1 MNRRLSTIVLL
12 AAGGPIAAGACGTSS
27 TGAPVL
33 GSNPN
38 ASSSGMSGAS
48 SSSGGH
54 PGGSSSGSGTSSGS
68 VIEGGCSAGSAASGG
83 CVTEGGSSSEGGSN
97 ASCGVGLI
105 VSSPT
110 SNGHPVLP
118 PRWAFGVLWG
128 SYYDQA
134 GVYKPSSGDDSHL
147 LVAATR
153 LRTEGYGGDLQWID
167 SSWLFSQYSGASAAP
182 YYLDFAFDG
191 TAFPDPK
198 AMIATLRDNHFHFG
212 VWEWPWIDH
221 QVSQAATWAAMGYFT
236 GAVGGGWHGDPMPYQ
251 VAFTQAAA
259 KAWWIQMNQGV
270 ADMGLDFMKL
280 DTEAGSGT
288 TYATQYHDAA
298 YQVTQ
303 HYPAANDPE
312 AKKNGARGFII
323 AHGDNNTA
331 PGNDQL
337 PGMWTGD
344 TDAVG
349 ASPYTGFQKDVSRA
363 KALNTTV
370 TAAYWGGDTGGYNNV
385 PSDDEYIRWLEYS
398 TFTPLQEFF
407 GAKAP
412 GIGARFPWLFGKK
425 IAQLPAIAKLY
436 NQLRYRLL
444 PFRYSNAQAAYQVT
458 PLAYPVVWQGD
469 AIVLQ
474 GDGDS
479 QILTQPVTTQT
490 TTATVALPAGTWVQV
505 APAADAGFAATGMTY
520 AGSATVQVPIE
531 QGPIFVKAGSILP
544 LGPVI
549 QWVDQLPSDPLTL
562 DIYPAV
568 PAGVT
573 RYTLYEDDG
582 ISLGYMGGAFATTA
596 FTADNSGGKTLVS
609 IGAQKLAMVDFA
621 GRLCS
626 RTYVLKLNQQA
637 AAPSSVTRDA
647 SVVAMSSA
655 AAFGAATE
663 GWYFDPPSKTTWIK
677 FRLDSSLAT
686 SVTVQ

>member
-1 MNRRLSTIVLL
+1 MSRRLFTMVFL
-12 AAGGPIAAGACGTSS
+12 AACGATSAGACGTSS
-27 TGAPVL
+27 KEVPD
-33 GSNPN
+33 
-38 ASSSGMSGAS
+38 
-48 SSSGGH
+48 
-54 PGGSSSGSGTSSGS
+54 GGSSPSGGT
-68 VIEGGCSAGSAASGG
+68 GGAGTSAGSG
-83 CVTEGGSSSEGGSN
+83 SEGGSGGPGPSSGGV
-97 ASCGVGLI
+97 AEGGEGGSGAACGVGT
-105 VSSPT
+105 VVPAPT

-134 GVYKPSSGDDSHL
+134 GVYKPSSGDDSRL

-167 SSWLFSQYSGASAAP
+167 SSWLFSQYSGNSAAP
-182 YYLDFAFDG
+182 YYLDFAFDS
-191 TAFPDPK
+191 TAFPNPQ
-198 AMIATLRDNHFHFG
+198 AMIATLRANHFHFG

-221 QVSQAATWAAMGYFT
+221 QVPQAATWAAMGYFT
-236 GAVGGGWHGDPMPYQ
+236 GTVTGGWHGDPTPYQ
-251 VAFTQAAA
+251 VAFTEAAA
-259 KAWWIQMNQGV
+259 KAWWIQMNQAV
-270 ADMGLDFMKL
+270 ANMGLDFMKL

-288 TYATQYHDAA
+288 TYATEYHDAA
-298 YQVTQ
+298 YQVTRQ
-303 HYPAANDPE
+303 YLTANDPE
-312 AKKNGARGFII
+312 AKRNGARGFII

-331 PGNDQL
+331 PGNDQI

-363 KALNTTV
+363 KALNTPT

-412 GIGARFPWLFGKK
+412 GIGARFPWLFGKT
-425 IAQLPAIAKLY
+425 IAQLPAIAKLH

-444 PFRYSNAQAAYQVT
+444 PFRYSNAQATYHATPVT
-458 PLAYPVVWQGD
+458 YPVAWKGE

-505 APAADAGFAATGMTY
+505 VPTADAGFSVTGTSY
-520 AGSATVQVPIE
+520 TSSATVTVPIE
-531 QGPIFVKAGSILP
+531 QGPIFVKAGSIIP

-549 QWVDQLPSDPLTL
+549 QWVDQQPADPLTL
-562 DIYPAV
+562 DVYPAAS
-568 PAGVT
+568 PGVT
-573 RYTLYEDDG
+573 SYTLYEDDG
-582 ISLGYMGGAFATTA
+582 ISLGYMGGAFATTT
-596 FTADNSGGKTLVS
+596 FTADTTPTAPAKTVVS
-609 IGAQKLAMVDFA
+609 IGAQKLAKFDFA
-621 GRLCS
+621 GRVCS
-626 RTYVLKLNQQA
+626 RTYIIKLNQQT
-637 AAPSSVTRDA
+637 AAPSGVTRDGN
-647 SVVAMSSA
+647 VVAISSA
-655 AAFGAATE
+655 AAFGAVTE
-663 GWYFDPPSKTTWIK
+663 GWYFDAASMTVWIK
-677 FRLDSSLAT
+677 FPLDSSLPA
-686 SVTVQ
+686 SVAVQ